1 VFIRNQSPL
10 KDRVDLGAKN
20 HMRTI
25 TMKKKYIVN
34 YTAIGGGNI
43 EVEAHSIKEAEELFL
58 NITNMEFIE
67 ATDWGDGH
75 LIEFM
80 EIEDGDQHFEFNHG
94 EYQGDDYEDRGED
107 AEEGEDEKETD
118 LQDNEDD
125 EGEVI

>member
-1 VFIRNQSPL
+1 
-10 KDRVDLGAKN
+10 
-20 HMRTI
+20 
-25 TMKKKYIVN
+25 MKKKYVVN

-94 EYQGDDYEDRGED
+94 EYR
-107 AEEGEDEKETD
+107 K
-118 LQDNEDD
+118 LSM
-125 EGEVI
+125 